1 MTSKKTP
8 RPDSNQ
14 RTINDVLTLDPQKIR
29 TPSAIWPSIKRF
41 HTRLTAPDANA
52 MHSPLPRL
60 VAWFPTA
67 LASLSHAA
75 ELART
80 IPYEILTNLNTRI
93 PRIYR

>member
-1 MTSKKTP
+1 
-8 RPDSNQ
+8 
-14 RTINDVLTLDPQKIR
+14 
-29 TPSAIWPSIKRF
+29 
-41 HTRLTAPDANA
+41 

-93 PRIYR
+93 YR